1 MEIQTA
7 TSEAERERAY
17 LASLRPF
24 YHPVAT
30 CEALDG
36 VGVNVHGLPRVLSAE
51 VLGQRIVVA
60 RLGGEVVAM
69 RGTCPHRGASLALGW
84 LNADRSAVV
93 CRYHGFEWG
102 AGGRL
107 QRIPAFDVDRRPVP
121 TGPGWCVETYPTVVA
136 HGLIWVCLEPSPRLP
151 VLAAPPTDDPAYA
164 RLSPIVEQEWRA
176 GCGRIVEAFMDT
188 YHFPFTHWG
197 SLGDP
202 TQPAAPK
209 AETAVHDDHFYL
221 EYAAQQP
228 NTQAVN
234 YGSAAASRN
243 GDAAEAFLLST
254 YRMWAVPNAVYFL
267 KTTGDIRFGILA
279 AVCPVGPKH
288 CKLFRVL
295 YASRNWDADPDR
307 LRRTQD
313 AINAEDREVVESA
326 RPWELSTD
334 LDAELQTYVDRPGV
348 TFRRWLASLDVTFM

>member
-1 MEIQTA
+1 MQMHKLST
-7 TSEAERERAY
+7 EAAREQAY

-30 CEALDG
+30 EEALDS
-36 VGVNVHGLPRVLSAE
+36 VGLNAHGQPRVLGAE

-60 RLGGEVVAM
+60 RLGGAVVAM

-84 LNADRSAVV
+84 LNASGDALV

-102 AGGRL
+102 SDGRL
-107 QRIPAFDVDRRPVP
+107 QRIPAFDVDGRPVP

-151 VLAAPPTDDPAYA
+151 VLAAPPSDDPAYA
-164 RLSPIVEQEWRA
+164 RLAPIVEQEWQA

-202 TQPAAPK
+202 GQPAAPK
-209 AETAVHDDHFYL
+209 AEARVHADHFYL
-221 EYAAQQP
+221 EYTARQP
-228 NTQAVN
+228 NSEAVN
-234 YGSAAASRN
+234 YGAAAASRD
-243 GDAAEAFLLST
+243 GAEPFVLST

-267 KTTGDIRFGILA
+267 KTVGDVRFGILA
-279 AVCPVGPKH
+279 AVCPVGPKQ
-288 CKLFRVL
+288 CRLFRVL